1 MSYQRRKIRVGK
13 VVGDAMNKTRIVEV
27 EWRSFHRVYK
37 KSVRRR
43 TRFKVHD
50 ENNTARLG
58 DTVTIVESRPM
69 SKTKRWRLVEI
80 VERRRHADVQL
91 EDIAAIGTVDV
102 DATQSPPVEHPT
114 DQKEC
119 SDPNAA
125 AVDQEEVPD
134 GAEAVGQADTGEV
147 VVGQEEVPDGAEAVG
162 QTDTSEVSMDQEEVH
177 DGAGV
182 VGQTDTGEV
191 AVDQEEVSDG
201 AEAVGQADTGEVVVG
216 QEEVSDGT
224 EAVGQTDAGET
235 ASGQEEPSD
244 GAEAIGGTEHG
255 DAVGQVEADKGSPGE
270 EGRSED
276 LGPAD
281 PGELQYESLASPPDS
296 EEDGREEKASEL
308 AAPASESE
316 DDNIQGKTP
325 AADGSAAD
333 RSQEEKPRQ

>member
-13 VVGDAMNKTRIVEV
+13 VVGDTMNKTRIVEV

-91 EDIAAIGTVDV
+91 EDIAAIGAVDL
-102 DATQSPPVEHPT
+102 DATQSPPVEHP
-114 DQKEC
+114 
-119 SDPNAA
+119 S
-125 AVDQEEVPD
+125 DQEERYDPD
-134 GAEAVGQADTGEV
+134 AAA
-147 VVGQEEVPDGAEAVG
+147 VGQEEMPDGGEAVG
-162 QTDTSEVSMDQEEVH
+162 QTDKGEVSL
-177 DGAGV
+177 
-182 VGQTDTGEV
+182 
-191 AVDQEEVSDG
+191 DQEEVSDG
-201 AEAVGQADTGEVVVG
+201 AEAVGQTDMGEVSVG
-216 QEEVSDGT
+216 QEEVSDGA
-224 EAVGQTDAGET
+224 EAVGQTDTGE
-235 ASGQEEPSD
+235 APVGQEEMPDGAEAVGQTDTGEAPVGQEEMPDGAEAVGQTDTDEVPVGQEEMPD

-255 DAVGQVEADKGSPGE
+255 DAVGQVEADKGSPAE

-276 LGPAD
+276 LRPAD
-281 PGELQYESLASPPDS
+281 PGELQSESLASPPDS
-296 EEDGREEKASEL
+296 EEDGREEKASDL

>member
-13 VVGDAMNKTRIVEV
+13 VVGDTMNKTRIVEV

-91 EDIAAIGTVDV
+91 EDIAAIGAVDV

-114 DQKEC
+114 DQEDRH
-119 SDPNAA
+119 DPDAA
-125 AVDQEEVPD
+125 
-134 GAEAVGQADTGEV
+134 
-147 VVGQEEVPDGAEAVG
+147 
-162 QTDTSEVSMDQEEVH
+162 
-177 DGAGV
+177 
-182 VGQTDTGEV
+182 

-201 AEAVGQADTGEVVVG
+201 AEAVGQADTGGVPVGQEEVPDGAEAVGQADTGEVPVG
-216 QEEVSDGT
+216 QEEVSDGA
-224 EAVGQTDAGET
+224 EAVGQTDTGEV
-235 ASGQEEPSD
+235 SVGQEEVSDGAEAVGQTDTGEVSVQEDPSD

-270 EGRSED
+270 EGRPED

-281 PGELQYESLASPPDS
+281 PGELQSESLASPPDS
-296 EEDGREEKASEL
+296 EENGREEKASEL

-316 DDNIQGKTP
+316 EDNIQDKTP

-333 RSQEEKPRQ
+333 RSQGEKPRQ